1 MTNGNACDI
10 IRAKKQTPLGVIIM
24 FKISKKASVT
34 LSFVISA
41 AFVVILGV
49 FMCILPW
56 FTKEAPI
63 LAELR
68 EYFTEQEILGISG
81 ETFFLVWA
89 YILLALAFIC
99 CIVICMLLLHI
110 RRGHVFSAKTASFIR
125 FISWDCILI
134 AVIFATAQY
143 FHPLAYVIA
152 LAAAFLGLCLRV
164 VKNIIEE
171 AITIKDEN
179 DLTV

>member
-1 MTNGNACDI
+1 
-10 IRAKKQTPLGVIIM
+10 M
-24 FKISKKASVT
+24 FKISKKASVMI
-34 LSFVISA
+34 SFVISA
-41 AFVVILGV
+41 AFVAIFGV

-56 FTKEAPI
+56 FTKEAPV

-68 EYFTEQEILGISG
+68 EYFTGQEMLGISG

-89 YILLALAFIC
+89 YIILALAIIAC
-99 CIVICMLLLHI
+99 AAICMMLLNI
-110 RRGHVFSAKTASFIR
+110 RKGNVFSAKTVSFIR

-134 AVIFATAQY
+134 ALVFAVAQY
-143 FHPLAYVIA
+143 FHPLACIVA

-164 VKNIIEE
+164 VKNVIEE